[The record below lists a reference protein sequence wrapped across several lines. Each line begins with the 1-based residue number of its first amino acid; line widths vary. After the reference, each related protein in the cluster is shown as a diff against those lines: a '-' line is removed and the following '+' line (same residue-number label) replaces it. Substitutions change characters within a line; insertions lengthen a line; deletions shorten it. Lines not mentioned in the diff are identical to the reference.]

1 MEPTT
6 TIYYF
11 SSTGNTLRMAH
22 LMAERM
28 DARLIP
34 MAGNRNA
41 VCESGRVGLLFPV
54 YFWGL
59 PRTAA
64 QFIRGLSVSAENP
77 YIFAAATC
85 AGLPGGALGMAR
97 NLLRERGL
105 SLAYGITVRSAANFI
120 EEYDPWPK
128 DAGELLRRA
137 DQQALE
143 AAQAILKGE
152 LRPVPAFS
160 LKDRLFYGI
169 YERFK
174 LDRDQGFWADS
185 RCTGC
190 GVCARVCPNGN
201 ISLKEGKPAFHH
213 RCEHCTACIHWCP
226 QKALQW
232 KSATAGRRRYHHP
245 EIGLK
250 DMLLPKD
257 SRRI

>member
-1 MEPTT
+1 MEPAT

-11 SSTGNTLRMAH
+11 SATGNTLRIAR
-22 LMAERM
+22 LMAEQM

-41 VCESGRVGLLFPV
+41 VCESGRIGLLFPV

-64 QFIRGLSVSAENP
+64 RFIRGLSVSSPNP
-77 YIFAAATC
+77 YIFTAATC
-85 AGLPGGALGMAR
+85 AGLPGGALGMAQ
-97 NLLRERGL
+97 NLLSERGL
-105 SLAYGITVRSAANFI
+105 PLAYGVTVRSAANFI
-120 EEYDPWPK
+120 EEYNPWPK
-128 DAGELLRRA
+128 DAGKLLRRA

-143 AAQAILKGE
+143 AAQAILRGE

-160 LKDRLFYGI
+160 LKDRLFYGV
-169 YERFK
+169 YQRFK
-174 LDRDQGFWADS
+174 LDRDEGFWADA

-201 ISLKEGKPAFHH
+201 ISLKEGRPVFRR

-232 KSATAGRRRYHHP
+232 KSATARRRRYHHP
-245 EIGLK
+245 EISLK
-250 DMLLPKD
+250 DMFQPD
-257 SRRI
+257 NPERI